1 MISVEEA
8 LKLIKDNTRTIAS
21 SQVAIAKSL
30 GGILQRDMLSSV
42 NLPLFDQSSMD
53 GYAIRYSDFINNN
66 VIKIKGEVA
75 AGSFYKKKL
84 NSGDAI
90 RIYTGAALPEGLDT
104 VVVQEK
110 VRTENGCLIICD
122 PSLKKGANI
131 RIAGSQI
138 KKGEIALSK
147 GTFIRPGTIG
157 YMAAMGKTKVKIIS
171 KPVISI
177 IVTGSELIK
186 PGDKL
191 SRGQIYE
198 SNSYLLVAV
207 LESIGLKAQN
217 ILTVKDDEKEMY
229 MALKNA
235 VHSSDLVIVTGG
247 ISVGDYDFTEM
258 SLKKIGVKNIFY
270 KVKQRPG
277 KPLFFGKYRSTLI
290 FGLPGNPAAVLSCFY
305 EYVFPALKIM
315 QGFKEPFLSK
325 RMIPIGISYD
335 KKNGLAFFLKGKIF
349 ENIVYPLDGQES
361 FNLSSFAIADCLIY
375 LPEVSENIE
384 KGQLVEV
391 HILP

>member
-122 PSLKKGANI
+122 PSLKKAANI

-235 VHSSDLVIVTGG
+235 VHNSDLVIVTGG

-258 SLKKIGVKNIFY
+258 SLKNIGVKNIFY

-315 QGFKEPFLSK
+315 QGFKEPFLLK
-325 RMIPIGISYD
+325 RMIPIGSSYD

-375 LPEVSENIE
+375 LPEVSKNIE